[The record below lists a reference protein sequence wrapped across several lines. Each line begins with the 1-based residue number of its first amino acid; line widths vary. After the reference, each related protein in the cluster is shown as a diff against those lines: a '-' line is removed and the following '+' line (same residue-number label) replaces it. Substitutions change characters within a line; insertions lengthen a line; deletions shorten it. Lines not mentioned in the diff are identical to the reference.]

1 MAFSV
6 IVKSL
11 LFEPGIL
18 FLLRALH
25 ITLVTPHLLVRDCLA
40 LLLDLGHVD
49 HVAEQL
55 GEVLA
60 LLLAEGETL
69 LLKHELALVAGH
81 SLRPAHSA
89 ITSFSIHV
97 TTHCVVQTDSCSVS
111 QAVVIS
117 SLQTSICSVLQTS
130 SYVTS

>member
-1 MAFSV
+1 M
-6 IVKSL
+6 
-11 LFEPGIL
+11 
-18 FLLRALH
+18 
-25 ITLVTPHLLVRDCLA
+25 TLVTPHLPVRDGLA

-81 SLRPAHSA
+81 SLRPAHSTM
-89 ITSFSIHV
+89 TSFSIY
-97 TTHCVVQTDSCSVS
+97 TRYTHAITSAQHLPY
-111 QAVVIS
+111 QS
-117 SLQTSICSVLQTS
+117 SF
-130 SYVTS
+130 